1 MRPDD
6 RYEQLLWSVTG
17 GFYEVYDTLGFGFR
31 EHVCK
36 MALERE
42 LRDRG
47 HLVQRERLI
56 DVFYEQRRL
65 GRDRIDLI
73 VDDVLVIEVKST
85 VYLQPGA
92 RDQLYSYLRSTN
104 LQLGPLL
111 HFGPT
116 PASIVCAPHAR
127 LRLRTNSLFWS

>member
-1 MRPDD
+1 MPTVFPS
-6 RYEQLLWSVTG
+6 EQLLWSVTG
-17 GFYEVYDTLGFGFR
+17 GFYEVYNTLGFGFR
-31 EHVCK
+31 EHIYK

-56 DVFYEQRRL
+56 DVFYKHKRL

-73 VDDVLVIEVKST
+73 VDDVLVIEVKCT
-85 VYLQPGA
+85 VYLKPGA

-104 LQLGPLL
+104 LEVGLLL
-111 HFGPT
+111 HFGPKPRFYRVRTGCST
-116 PASIVCAPHAR
+116 PVPNEFPV
-127 LRLRTNSLFWS
+127 L